1 MSDVVEKVARELAFN
16 STPLTPKGW
25 DECRWPDDWDGAE
38 QRKFRAIARAAL
50 AAVLDDMA
58 EPSEGMV
65 TVGTTAIGQH
75 YSMDEMDTAWK
86 AALAQYRKEN
96 LP

>member
-50 AAVLDDMA
+50 AAVLADMA
-58 EPSEGMV
+58 KVKQSGEV
-65 TVGTTAIGQH
+65 T
-75 YSMDEMDTAWK
+75 DW
-86 AALAQYRKEN
+86 LAQYRKEN